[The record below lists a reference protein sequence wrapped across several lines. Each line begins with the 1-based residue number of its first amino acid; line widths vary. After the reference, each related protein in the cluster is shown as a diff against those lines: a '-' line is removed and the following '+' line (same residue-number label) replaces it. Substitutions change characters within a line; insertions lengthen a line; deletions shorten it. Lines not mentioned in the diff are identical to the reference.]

1 MTKASFF
8 YWGPLL
14 LQTKV
19 EEQDLF
25 EVGKLCERQNS
36 LNHRLAG
43 HLNDQFLIDNTKLE
57 KILEK
62 YLNIYKQVF
71 SEYYAGTVDFY
82 IQSSWVNFMKRAEF
96 NPPHSHEGD
105 FSAVLFLSMPDEIK
119 KENQNFKGSGGVNS
133 GPGELR
139 FFTGVEVQDF
149 INEASFLPDRGDL
162 FIFPA
167 KLSHM
172 VAPFKSD
179 VERISVA
186 FNMKRK
192 PK

>member
-19 EEQDLF
+19 EDKDLF
-25 EVGKLCERQNS
+25 EVGKLCKKQTT

-43 HLNDQFLIDNTKLE
+43 HLREQFQIDNEKLE

-62 YLNIYKQVF
+62 YLKIYKQVF
-71 SEYYAGTVDFY
+71 AEYYSGTVDFY
-82 IQSSWVNFMKRAEF
+82 IKSSWVNFMKQAEF
-96 NPPHSHEGD
+96 NPPHSHDGD
-105 FSAVLFLSMPDEIK
+105 FSAVLFLSMPDEIV
-119 KENQNFKGSGGVNS
+119 KENKEFKGSGGPKS

-139 FFTGVEVQDF
+139 FFTGVEVKDF
-149 INEASFLPDRGDL
+149 INEASFLPERGDL

-179 VERISVA
+179 VERITVA
-186 FNMKRK
+186 FNMSRK
-192 PK
+192 